1 MATTATSKST
11 VLYMLLIT
19 TLGLCAW
26 TFWQNQQQADDTS
39 NLLAESVTTIKS
51 TEQNQ
56 SKPAQSIPDQPQNKL
71 VNSSVVAPNNGLPN
85 TQLPSVTSQ
94 RYVNLFKA
102 QQWVTPTK
110 YVAKVTE
117 NQVFERPPPP
127 VLPFVYLGQFQ
138 DKSGL
143 VIYLMGKTNL
153 YTVAQGEL
161 IDQQYRLESIS
172 ESAIVLTYL
181 PENIRQTLFIKRNS

>member
-1 MATTATSKST
+1 MVTRKST
-11 VLYMLLIT
+11 LLYTLLII

-39 NLLAESVTTIKS
+39 DLLAESVTTVKNA
-51 TEQNQ
+51 EQNQ
-56 SKPAQSIPDQPQNKL
+56 SKLAQSIPAQPQNKL
-71 VNSSVVAPNNGLPN
+71 ANSSLVAPNNGLPN
-85 TQLPSVTSQ
+85 TQLSSATSQ

-102 QQWVTPTK
+102 QQWVTPVK
-110 YVAKVTE
+110 EVASVTE
-117 NQVFERPPPP
+117 NQVFEQPPPP

-181 PENIRQTLFIKRNS
+181 PQNIRQTLFIKRNS